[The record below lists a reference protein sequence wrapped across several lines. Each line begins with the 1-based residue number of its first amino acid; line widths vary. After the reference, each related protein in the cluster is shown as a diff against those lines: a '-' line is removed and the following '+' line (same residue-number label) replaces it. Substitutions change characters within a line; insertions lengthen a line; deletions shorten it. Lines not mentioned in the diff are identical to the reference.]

1 MDHNV
6 PTTSR
11 ARYKTTT
18 QFIEE
23 AESRIQCETFEQN
36 VADFNIM
43 YFGLGD
49 KRQGIV
55 HVIGP
60 EQGFT
65 LPGTTLVCG
74 DSHTS
79 THGAFGSLAHGIGTS
94 EVEHVLATQ
103 TLIQKR
109 SKNMKI
115 EVNGNLLPGVSSK
128 DIILHIIGK
137 IGTAGATGHVIEFC
151 GSTIRDLSMEA
162 RMTVCNMS
170 IEAGAK
176 AGVIA
181 PDEKTLRYIDGRPLA
196 ISSERDPK
204 GWEKATQH
212 WASLHSDAGAC
223 WNKEIAIQAEDV
235 SPTVS
240 WGTSPEDV
248 VAISGAVP
256 RPSDFTG
263 AKRESCEHA
272 LRYMDLVPGTKMTE
286 IKIDKV
292 FIGSCTNSRIEDI
305 RLVAKLV
312 NGKRIPQHVHAIV
325 VPGSGLVKR
334 QAEQEG
340 LDRMLVDAG
349 FEWRE
354 SGCSMCVGMNADVL
368 LPGQRCA
375 STTNRNFEGRQ
386 GVGGR
391 THLVSPALAAAAAL
405 KGRLA
410 DVREVE
416 GYERVIA
423 RSKTSANPVEISI
436 DDHSVQGTS
445 ICEQHIEIK
454 GMSAPRSTV
463 GSTGMD
469 KFTVLKG
476 TAAPLRRSNIDT
488 DVILPKQFCKT
499 IKRAG
504 LSKGLF
510 FDWRFDEQGNERP
523 DFILNRTPYNTAK
536 ILVTGSNFGCGSSRE
551 HAPWALLDFGIR
563 CIIASSFGEIFY
575 NNSLKNG
582 ILPLIVEQSVVDL
595 LMEEAE
601 AGGELEV
608 DLTQNVINNSS
619 DEKLTDFDVDRY
631 QRYRLLNGIDDIS
644 ITLQLEAKIVDFERQ
659 TSLRTPWLA
668 GPCHSRRSKS
678 LEELSPIPKVI
689 SVDTASC
696 EW

>member
-11 ARYKTTT
+11 ATFKTTT

-23 AESRIQCETFEQN
+23 SESRIQCETFEQN

-65 LPGTTLVCG
+65 LPGTTIVCG

-137 IGTAGATGHVIEFC
+137 IGTAGAAGHVIEFC

-176 AGVIA
+176 AGLIA

-196 ISSERDPK
+196 ISSEHDPK

-212 WASLHSDAGAC
+212 WASLHSDAGAY
-223 WNKEIAIQAEDV
+223 WDNEIVIHAEDV

-240 WGTSPEDV
+240 WGTSPEHV
-248 VAISGAVP
+248 VAITGAVP
-256 RPSDFTG
+256 QPLDFTG

-272 LRYMDLVPGTKMTE
+272 LHYMDLVPGIKMTE

-305 RLVAKLV
+305 RLVARLV

-325 VPGSGLVKR
+325 VPGSGLVKQ

-354 SGCSMCVGMNADVL
+354 SGCSMCVGMNEDVL

-410 DVREVE
+410 DIREVE

-423 RSKTSANPVEISI
+423 RSKISANPVEISA

-445 ICEQHIEIK
+445 ICEQNVETQGI
-454 GMSAPRSTV
+454 SAPRSSA
-463 GSTGMD
+463 GSSSMD

-488 DVILPKQFCKT
+488 DIILPKQFCKT

-510 FDWRFDEQGNERP
+510 FDWRFDEQGKQRP
-523 DFILNRTPYNTAK
+523 DFILSRTPYNTAK

-551 HAPWALLDFGIR
+551 HAPWALLDFGVR

-608 DLTQNVINNSS
+608 DLTQNVINNGSK
-619 DEKLTDFDVDRY
+619 EKLADFDIDRY

-644 ITLQLEAKIVDFERQ
+644 ITLQLEAKIADFERQ
-659 TSLRTPWLA
+659 ASLRTPWLA
-668 GPCHSRRSKS
+668 GPCHPQKYKRLKDIS
-678 LEELSPIPKVI
+678 LAPKVI
-689 SVDTASC
+689 SGDATSF